1 MPIFGLDVGP
11 GIDIFVWDGAAFK
24 AGEVVSRARADDF
37 GVKVGFFGGGGLRG
51 IGLLGGIR
59 LLLSCR
65 ARLRPSAQEYRQM
78 TDREEGLLPLVA
90 STLQ

>member
-1 MPIFGLDVGP
+1 VPIFGLDVGP

-59 LLLSCR
+59 FPLSCR
-65 ARLRPSAQEYRQM
+65 ARLRPSAQEYHQRIVQ
-78 TDREEGLLPLVA
+78 EEALLPLVA
-90 STLQ
+90 STLR